1 MDESRL
7 TSTSM
12 NEVLERFKAGKP
24 AALSR
29 GISIVENQRDGFEEF
44 LHAAMQTKLQG
55 RRIGLTGPPGAGKS
69 SLVALLTEFYISQG
83 ERVGVLA
90 VDPTSSQ
97 TGGALLGDRIRM
109 NDIAIDENVFIRSMA
124 TRGSL
129 GGLAATT
136 KEILDLMDCFGF
148 DRLLAETVGVG
159 QTEFEIAR
167 AVDTVVVVLVPESG
181 DSIQAMKAG
190 LMEIADIFIVN
201 KADRP
206 GSDKLVKEVR
216 QAIHLRSGHNFKGF
230 AGHHGP
236 VIEVHDTAELNELDD
251 ELGWEPL
258 VLKTNA
264 LTGEGIQELT
274 QAIESHEEWIQGSGE
289 LQKRRKLRTE
299 VRIREV
305 MHRELVNRSI
315 ASRTVNKILT
325 KRVEAVLSGHAT
337 PYSVAMELVDQF
349 LEKDQ

>member
-1 MDESRL
+1 
-7 TSTSM
+7 
-12 NEVLERFKAGKP
+12 
-24 AALSR
+24 
-29 GISIVENQRDGFEEF
+29 
-44 LHAAMQTKLQG
+44 
-55 RRIGLTGPPGAGKS
+55 
-69 SLVALLTEFYISQG
+69 
-83 ERVGVLA
+83 
-90 VDPTSSQ
+90 
-97 TGGALLGDRIRM
+97 
-109 NDIAIDENVFIRSMA
+109 MA

-236 VIEVHDTAELNELDD
+236 VIEVHDTAD
-251 ELGWEPL
+251 
-258 VLKTNA
+258 
-264 LTGEGIQELT
+264 
-274 QAIESHEEWIQGSGE
+274 
-289 LQKRRKLRTE
+289 
-299 VRIREV
+299 
-305 MHRELVNRSI
+305 RSI

>member
-29 GISIVENQRDGFEEF
+29 GISIVENQRDGFEAF
-44 LHAAMQTKLQG
+44 LHAAMQTNLQG

-69 SLVALLTEFYISQG
+69 SLVALLTEFYISQE

-90 VDPTSSQ
+90 VDPTSPH

-159 QTEFEIAR
+159 QTELEIAR

-216 QAIHLRSGHNFKGF
+216 QAMHLRSGHNFKRF

-274 QAIESHEEWIQGSGE
+274 QAIESHGEWIQESGE
-289 LQKRRKLRTE
+289 LQKRRKQRTE

-305 MHRELVNRSI
+305 MHRELVSRSI
-315 ASRTVNKILT
+315 ASCTVNKILT
-325 KRVEAVLSGHAT
+325 KKVEAVLSGHAT

>member
-1 MDESRL
+1 
-7 TSTSM
+7 
-12 NEVLERFKAGKP
+12 
-24 AALSR
+24 
-29 GISIVENQRDGFEEF
+29 
-44 LHAAMQTKLQG
+44 
-55 RRIGLTGPPGAGKS
+55 
-69 SLVALLTEFYISQG
+69 
-83 ERVGVLA
+83 
-90 VDPTSSQ
+90 
-97 TGGALLGDRIRM
+97 M

-159 QTEFEIAR
+159 QTELEIAR

-216 QAIHLRSGHNFKGF
+216 QAMHLRSGHNFKRF

-274 QAIESHEEWIQGSGE
+274 QAIESHGEWIQESGE
-289 LQKRRKLRTE
+289 LQKRRKQRTE

-305 MHRELVNRSI
+305 MHRELVSRSI
-315 ASRTVNKILT
+315 ASCTVNKILT
-325 KRVEAVLSGHAT
+325 KKVEAVLSGHAT

>member
-29 GISIVENQRDGFEEF
+29 GISIVENQRDGFEAF

-69 SLVALLTEFYISQG
+69 SLVALLTEFYISQE

-90 VDPTSSQ
+90 VDPTSPH

-159 QTEFEIAR
+159 QTELEIAR

-216 QAIHLRSGHNFKGF
+216 QAMHLRSGHNFKRF

-274 QAIESHEEWIQGSGE
+274 QAIESHGEWIQESGE
-289 LQKRRKLRTE
+289 LQKRRKQRTE

-305 MHRELVNRSI
+305 MHRELVSRSI
-315 ASRTVNKILT
+315 ASCTVNKILT
-325 KRVEAVLSGHAT
+325 KKVEAVLSGHAT